1 MENTRNIF
9 SLNLRRLIK
18 KKGLTYAEGAELLG
32 ISLTF
37 LNNLMR
43 NKGGASLDMIY
54 QIADKLNVP
63 PSELFTDPLDERP
76 SRADLIVSI
85 IQALPAL
92 DEEQLG
98 SVLRIV
104 SGQVVTEQSP
114 TMTTPKSTKGV

>member
-1 MENTRNIF
+1 LENTRNIF

>member
-1 MENTRNIF
+1 
-9 SLNLRRLIK
+9 LRRLIK